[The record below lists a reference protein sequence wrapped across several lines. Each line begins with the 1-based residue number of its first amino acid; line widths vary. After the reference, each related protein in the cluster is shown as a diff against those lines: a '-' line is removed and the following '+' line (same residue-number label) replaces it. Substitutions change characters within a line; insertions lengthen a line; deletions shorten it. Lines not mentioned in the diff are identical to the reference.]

1 MEVLPPRVSDPKLL
15 ALLADIVAAGPDAR
29 DVGKLRLRLID
40 AQFSWQALVDLA
52 MGQGMLPP
60 LIWGLRRRSL
70 LLPVPRNPH
79 GVATDDNP
87 TAVLER
93 VRRQYLARLCE
104 QRDQLLAVLGALNRA
119 NIVPL
124 LLKGARYLVAPIA
137 SWCEARNMRDID
149 LLVRAD
155 DAPQAVKAL
164 ASEGYLAE
172 TEFLSDDKHLPG
184 MWLPGRPSAVE
195 IHTQALAFSA
205 RKILA
210 TDDVWRY
217 AVSGSVDGGSFLV
230 LPEEWHLLHGL
241 LHHQIS
247 DRGHVRRLLAVKAL
261 WEFAALGAGLRH
273 KGWRSIA
280 DHMTGRGCA
289 DVLGS
294 FTIQAEQLFGLV
306 YPESITISPAARA
319 HAEQTFAHAARPD
332 LLRRG
337 YFLADQLRHAF
348 ARETMAVRYGLA
360 ESEVSAGTIRRHLSF
375 LLRRYRGRMLRRIS
389 GRGEC
394 VF

>member
-1 MEVLPPRVSDPKLL
+1 LL
-15 ALLADIVAAGPDAR
+15 ALLADIVAAGPHAG
-29 DVGKLRLRLID
+29 DVAKLRLRLID
-40 AQFSWQALVDLA
+40 PRFSWQALVDLA
-52 MGQGMLPP
+52 ADQGMLLP

-70 LLPVPRNPH
+70 LLPVPRNAH

-87 TAVLER
+87 SAVLER
-93 VRRQYLARLCE
+93 VHRRYLTRLGE
-104 QRDQLLAVLGALNRA
+104 QRDQLLVVLGALNRA
-119 NIVPL
+119 DIVPL

-137 SWCEARNMRDID
+137 PWCEARDMRDID
-149 LLVRAD
+149 LLVRTD
-155 DAPQAVKAL
+155 DASQAVEAL

-172 TEFLSDDKHLPG
+172 TEFVPLDQHLPE

-195 IHTQALAFSA
+195 IHTHALAFSA

-217 AVSGSVDGGSFLV
+217 AVPGSVDRGSFLV

-241 LHHQIS
+241 LNHQIS
-247 DRGHVRRLLAVKAL
+247 DRGHVRCLLAVKAL

-273 KGWRSIA
+273 QGWRSIA

-294 FTIQAEQLFGLV
+294 FIVQAEQLFGLV

-337 YFLADQLRHAF
+337 YFLADQFRHGF
-348 ARETMAVRYGLA
+348 ARETMAMRYGLA
-360 ESEVSAGTIRRHLSF
+360 ESDVSAGTIRRHVSF
-375 LLRRYRGRMLRRIS
+375 LVRRYRGKTLRRIS
-389 GRGEC
+389 GRSER